1 MIRLSALVGQSH
13 QFIHTFC
20 DPEAFSGHFSGDLG
34 AWTPCF
40 IDVGLLG
47 VGHLFACVC
56 YTLWLH
62 YISSSKPDRF
72 RLSGSWPRALHYS
85 CLVAA
90 AAAAGIPLL
99 QLNAR
104 LAEQALPLSQG
115 AIAPHEWLGLLAAAA
130 SFLLL
135 CAVLLAE
142 LQSSFVVSRRWL
154 LRLPLLLVAS
164 SELVKLR
171 FVVQQEL
178 AGGGPWGYFFWLYC
192 AYAAAQVYLA
202 AVLLLSHRD
211 SKEPGLLLVQEG
223 RAQYAPL
230 PRSSGAAALLHDG
243 APVCP
248 ECTAGLWSRLT
259 FGWLSPLIKRGYKTP
274 LTEADLWSLPPAD
287 RVEVLEQR
295 FHAAWQQQLAAHGP
309 QKASLFAACRA
320 SVGHLFLGALPYKL
334 INDAAQFVGPLI
346 LNRLLSVV
354 ATQAAA
360 ASSGGSS
367 SSSSS
372 GWWGALVDWL
382 AALGFGDP
390 LNNGYMLSLLMFV
403 GTVLGVLADNQHFQ
417 RVMRAGFRLK
427 AILTAEVYRKV
438 LLLSPAERSRV
449 TAGKLFNLV
458 SSDTNTVG
466 DFCTM
471 AYGFLSAPLRIGLTM
486 VLLYRQLGLSA
497 IVAIVCIGAAVP
509 VNSRIVR
516 AAAGRLQQALR
527 HTDTRAKL
535 ETELVAGIEVVK
547 ASTWEGPFY
556 SRITA
561 ARALELS
568 VLYSVTLLQS
578 LMGVLVNAIPTII
591 PVMTFLA
598 YLLIRREP
606 LSAAQ
611 AFTALSL
618 FNVLRFPLFQLPQIV
633 TQATQAHVAL
643 GRLKD
648 ILSAAEVAPV
658 NAQQQQQQ
666 PAAPAGTSSNTTDA
680 ATPEDELK
688 PAAGDT
694 NDDGSKQMQQ
704 QKQPAICIH
713 GDFSWDPDKPPA
725 LTDLSLSIPQ
735 GTFVAVVGP
744 TGSGKT
750 SLIAAMLGLL
760 MGVSEDDDTQQQQQQ
775 QQQQV
780 QVYGSTAYVPQAPF
794 ILGGTVREN
803 ILFGRPWDAARYAAA
818 VAGAQLEQDFTQLPG
833 GDETELG
840 DRGVNVS
847 GGQKQRIAIARALYA
862 DADVVLMDDPLSA
875 LDARV
880 GRAVAQGAIKRGLAG
895 KTVVLATNQLQFVSL
910 SDLVVVM
917 RGGCAVEVGSYSQLL
932 AAGGA
937 FAALMKEAQAEDG
950 EGLDSSSDTTSE
962 PEQAEPAAPAEAAAA
977 AAAAGATKGAP
988 PPTAAAAGGKLTQ
1001 DESSATGR
1009 VSAAVVWAY
1018 LSALGGIPAVLV
1030 LLGGFVGT
1038 ELLRVGATVWLSV
1051 WTGQDPDAPQAHGSL
1066 FYMGVYAAI
1075 SGAQLLVLQAN
1086 YLCVAGY
1093 GIKAGRTMHEA
1104 LLHSLLGAP
1113 MSFFHTTPTGRI
1125 INRLTKDTADI
1136 DRNLAS
1142 NLAFAL
1148 RAMLQL
1154 SSTVTLIAVGA
1165 PFSLPALLVMLGL
1178 FWGLYRYFIASM
1190 RQAKRLEAVSRSPVL
1205 SNVNEAIHGAAT
1217 IRAFGITHWLIGRNM
1232 ALVNRN
1238 AATSLLN
1245 QSLNRWLS
1253 VRLEGM
1259 GALCT
1264 LLAALVTVEQQ
1275 SGSAA
1280 TMGLLL
1286 TYALQI
1292 TAATS
1297 MTLRVGSMAEQ
1308 TFNAVERVQEY
1319 CQLPQELS
1327 KTDGSS
1333 NATAQRTATRSS
1345 SSSGADR
1352 GSGGGSGGSGSAA
1365 SSDTGRKG
1373 LWGTGSKRAASSGL
1387 QEPLLPVASAGSAAA
1402 GAATSEFSA
1411 SEGRIEFSDVN
1422 LRYRPGLPL
1431 VLRGLSFKVEPGWKV
1446 GVVGRTGAGKSS
1458 LIGALFRLT
1467 EIESGLI
1474 TIDGV
1479 NTKALALRQLRCS
1492 MALIPQVPVL
1502 FTGSIRENLTP
1513 FGGHCDAALWSAL
1526 RRAHLAPVVEQWERE
1541 GLGGLDY
1548 SLGEGGS
1555 PLSAGQKQ
1563 LLALARA
1570 LLNPAK
1576 ILVLDEATANVDVET
1591 DALIQETLRQEFSD
1605 RTLLAVAHRLH
1616 TIIEA
1621 DRVLVMQQGRAV
1633 EYGAPAA
1640 LLKEEAGHFTSMV
1653 RETGEATEKFLRSM
1667 AAGDEEAHR
1676 ELHDAAAAALDA
1688 SLPGHGAA
1696 DAMGMLTTSSSARAQ
1711 AAARHAAAAAGG
1723 GSQFL
1728 RRLSLE
1734 VNPVSSHRRAAAAGF
1749 PGRASVD
1756 LAAGSTA
1763 ANVAELRAAPTAPSS
1778 SSGAA
1783 AARPASGA
1791 ADC

>member
-62 YISSSKPDRF
+62 YISSSKPDKY
-72 RLSGSWPRALHYS
+72 RLTGSWPRALHYS

-115 AIAPHEWLGLLAAAA
+115 VIAPHEWLGLLAAAA

-192 AYAAAQVYLA
+192 AYAAVQVYLA

-223 RAQYAPL
+223 RAQYTPL
-230 PRSSGAAALLHDG
+230 PRSSGAAAALHDG

-295 FHAAWQQQLAAHGP
+295 FHAVWQQQLAAHGP

-372 GWWGALVDWL
+372 SGWWGALVDWL
-382 AALGFGDP
+382 AALGWGDP

-427 AILTAEVYRKV
+427 AILTAEMYRKV

-658 NAQQQQQQ
+658 NAQQQQQ
-666 PAAPAGTSSNTTDA
+666 PAPAGTSSNTTDA
-680 ATPEDELK
+680 ATPEDGMK

-694 NDDGSKQMQQ
+694 TGDGSKQQQ
-704 QKQPAICIH
+704 QQPAICIH

-937 FAALMKEAQAEDG
+937 FAALMKEAQVG
-950 EGLDSSSDTTSE
+950 SYSQLL
-962 PEQAEPAAPAEAAAA
+962 
-977 AAAAGATKGAP
+977 
-988 PPTAAAAGGKLTQ
+988 AAGG
-1001 DESSATGR
+1001 
-1009 VSAAVVWAY
+1009 
-1018 LSALGGIPAVLV
+1018 
-1030 LLGGFVGT
+1030 
-1038 ELLRVGATVWLSV
+1038 
-1051 WTGQDPDAPQAHGSL
+1051 
-1066 FYMGVYAAI
+1066 
-1075 SGAQLLVLQAN
+1075 
-1086 YLCVAGY
+1086 
-1093 GIKAGRTMHEA
+1093 
-1104 LLHSLLGAP
+1104 
-1113 MSFFHTTPTGRI
+1113 
-1125 INRLTKDTADI
+1125 
-1136 DRNLAS
+1136 
-1142 NLAFAL
+1142 AFA
-1148 RAMLQL
+1148 
-1154 SSTVTLIAVGA
+1154 
-1165 PFSLPALLVMLGL
+1165 ALME
-1178 FWGLYRYFIASM
+1178 
-1190 RQAKRLEAVSRSPVL
+1190 K
-1205 SNVNEAIHGAAT
+1205 
-1217 IRAFGITHWLIGRNM
+1217 
-1232 ALVNRN
+1232 
-1238 AATSLLN
+1238 
-1245 QSLNRWLS
+1245 
-1253 VRLEGM
+1253 
-1259 GALCT
+1259 
-1264 LLAALVTVEQQ
+1264 
-1275 SGSAA
+1275 
-1280 TMGLLL
+1280 
-1286 TYALQI
+1286 
-1292 TAATS
+1292 
-1297 MTLRVGSMAEQ
+1297 
-1308 TFNAVERVQEY
+1308 
-1319 CQLPQELS
+1319 
-1327 KTDGSS
+1327 
-1333 NATAQRTATRSS
+1333 AQ
-1345 SSSGADR
+1345 
-1352 GSGGGSGGSGSAA
+1352 
-1365 SSDTGRKG
+1365 
-1373 LWGTGSKRAASSGL
+1373 
-1387 QEPLLPVASAGSAAA
+1387 
-1402 GAATSEFSA
+1402 
-1411 SEGRIEFSDVN
+1411 
-1422 LRYRPGLPL
+1422 
-1431 VLRGLSFKVEPGWKV
+1431 
-1446 GVVGRTGAGKSS
+1446 
-1458 LIGALFRLT
+1458 
-1467 EIESGLI
+1467 
-1474 TIDGV
+1474 
-1479 NTKALALRQLRCS
+1479 
-1492 MALIPQVPVL
+1492 
-1502 FTGSIRENLTP
+1502 
-1513 FGGHCDAALWSAL
+1513 
-1526 RRAHLAPVVEQWERE
+1526 
-1541 GLGGLDY
+1541 
-1548 SLGEGGS
+1548 
-1555 PLSAGQKQ
+1555 
-1563 LLALARA
+1563 
-1570 LLNPAK
+1570 
-1576 ILVLDEATANVDVET
+1576 
-1591 DALIQETLRQEFSD
+1591 
-1605 RTLLAVAHRLH
+1605 
-1616 TIIEA
+1616 
-1621 DRVLVMQQGRAV
+1621 
-1633 EYGAPAA
+1633 
-1640 LLKEEAGHFTSMV
+1640 
-1653 RETGEATEKFLRSM
+1653 
-1667 AAGDEEAHR
+1667 
-1676 ELHDAAAAALDA
+1676 
-1688 SLPGHGAA
+1688 
-1696 DAMGMLTTSSSARAQ
+1696 
-1711 AAARHAAAAAGG
+1711 
-1723 GSQFL
+1723 
-1728 RRLSLE
+1728 
-1734 VNPVSSHRRAAAAGF
+1734 
-1749 PGRASVD
+1749 
-1756 LAAGSTA
+1756 
-1763 ANVAELRAAPTAPSS
+1763 
-1778 SSGAA
+1778 
-1783 AARPASGA
+1783 
-1791 ADC
+1791 